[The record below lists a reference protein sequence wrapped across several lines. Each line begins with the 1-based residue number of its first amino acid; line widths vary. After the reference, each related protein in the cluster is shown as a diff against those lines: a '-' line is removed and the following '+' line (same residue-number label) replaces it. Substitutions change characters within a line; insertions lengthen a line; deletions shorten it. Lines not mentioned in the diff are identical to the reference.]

1 MADRTSL
8 ESAILNL
15 VVNARDA
22 MPAGGI
28 LTISTGVRIGRAGDG
43 LVGERVSFVSVSD
56 TGTGMS
62 PEVLERVFEPFFTT
76 KDVGKGTGLGLPT
89 VYGFAEQSGGHV
101 RIDSREGDGTAVTIL
116 LPAVEAEDNQ
126 PSIVRKVLSQR
137 GRGERILVVEDEPQV
152 LQFVCSQ
159 LEVLGYRVEAVTT
172 GRDALALLQS
182 EQKFDLMLSDVVLP
196 QGMSGVDLA
205 RQASA
210 VRPELK
216 VVLTSGYPDEV
227 FQQLGM
233 RPGALPLLRKPYRRQ
248 ELSAIV
254 SGTLAEYFSSR
265 SPKDTAAHR

>member
-1 MADRTSL
+1 
-8 ESAILNL
+8 
-15 VVNARDA
+15 
-22 MPAGGI
+22 
-28 LTISTGVRIGRAGDG
+28 
-43 LVGERVSFVSVSD
+43 
-56 TGTGMS
+56 
-62 PEVLERVFEPFFTT
+62 
-76 KDVGKGTGLGLPT
+76 
-89 VYGFAEQSGGHV
+89 
-101 RIDSREGDGTAVTIL
+101 
-116 LPAVEAEDNQ
+116 
-126 PSIVRKVLSQR
+126 
-137 GRGERILVVEDEPQV
+137 
-152 LQFVCSQ
+152 

-196 QGMSGVDLA
+196 QWMSGVDLA